1 MKCDYSKY
9 YNYTILQIIFKVMG
23 GLTVTSRLAPNNGAQ
38 SDSTSSV
45 SWEEDRQVP
54 PPRTECSIC
63 TCCFQLQSLG
73 TEREHVRSCYRG
85 ATSVQSCRQALF
97 HSQGLD
103 INYIIN
109 TIKNRHFFFL
119 LMMRQSFLGVGLL
132 VAASWAFPW
141 TWNTWDSNILRRG
154 CFVTKDGDKEGYFLS
169 MAKPACVIL
178 RQDWNWC
185 EIVFLS
191 TS

>member
-109 TIKNRHFFFL
+109 TIKNRHFFFAYDEAVFPRGWTPCCSL
-119 LMMRQSFLGVGLL
+119 LGFSLNLKYLGLQY
-132 VAASWAFPW
+132 
-141 TWNTWDSNILRRG
+141 TEKR
-154 CFVTKDGDKEGYFLS
+154 
-169 MAKPACVIL
+169 
-178 RQDWNWC
+178 
-185 EIVFLS
+185 VFCN
-191 TS
+191 